1 MTKADRTQERKLS
14 RRRPQIE
21 GKKERKPELPPGALD
36 LLEQDNREVEEWF
49 DEHD

>member
-1 MTKADRTQERKLS
+1 MTKTDRTQERKLS
-14 RRRPQIE
+14 RPQASDRR
-21 GKKERKPELPPGALD
+21 KERKPRALAWAQD